1 MEVSHEGS
9 EPSIGR
15 DQRDSRP
22 GGARHPISR
31 LRSRI
36 GAHLLIVGEGPNRSS
51 IEQEIARLGLG
62 EHVTLT
68 GQQPSAEPFYRIA
81 DLAVLSSLSE
91 GSPNAL
97 LEAMA
102 AGVPAVAT
110 AVGGIPEIVQD
121 GESALLVQ
129 PSDLEAM
136 SAAMARVLIDEPGL
150 ALQFAER
157 GRALVRERH
166 TPEGRMRRLIGIYRS
181 MAGSRVE

>member
-1 MEVSHEGS
+1 VL
-9 EPSIGR
+9 IVGR
-15 DQRDSRP
+15 LSKEKDHITLIRALSQLQP
-22 GGARHPISR
+22 
-31 LRSRI
+31 RI
-36 GAHLLIVGEGPNRSS
+36 GPHLLIVGEGPNRSS
-51 IEQEIARLGLG
+51 IEQEIARLGLT

-68 GQQPSAEPFYRIA
+68 GHQPSAEPYYGIA

-129 PSDLEAM
+129 PSDLEGM
-136 SAAMARVLIDEPGL
+136 SAAMVRLLIDEPGL
-150 ALQFAER
+150 ALELAER
-157 GRALVRERH
+157 SRTLVRERH
-166 TPEGRMRRLIGIYRS
+166 TPEGRVRRLIGIYRS
-181 MAGSRVE
+181 VAGSR